1 MQYDTTDQTPT
12 TQRVWQLWLLICL
25 VSALV
30 QISVLGFSPPLQQD
44 EVQIVDFGRIALQS
58 DTDWALTWNVGEE
71 RPVSV
76 IPYLGPVLQELAFR
90 VTQPS
95 HFGPRLLALLGAMFA
110 GTCLLGWFLVRGTPG
125 IAALILASA
134 FLLDP
139 TFSTSYR
146 EARVDS
152 WAFASA
158 LLACWLL
165 RIAISNELKYRY
177 KLVVVALAG
186 AALAAAPFFWPSA
199 FMLVPLVLLEFT
211 YLLRAQVMTGG
222 DKRYPGLIPVSSA
235 FVAGGSLASVVLL
248 FPVFLNWDS
257 HLSGLQ
263 FALSVQQHS
272 ATLPSSLFD
281 LVAVYEPLIAL
292 AALAALVFKREWGLL
307 LVLCM
312 AIVLMYQTRIYPQ
325 RLIYLLPYVFTIIA
339 GAATVAWSND
349 RRFWSKAIMS
359 RVMAF
364 LLIWNG
370 SLVLVIRPAIAFHEK
385 ASSDL
390 TLMMPALKS
399 AIGTGPFRVLLEDW
413 AAYYSARNL
422 GWKIYRSG
430 LVFPGPAYAELLQ
443 TMDYVIVQERPLY
456 DITKSLIDDNPK
468 FELHAK
474 IQFEPNNSRSVIW
487 GPIRIPITGHTYPT
501 LLVFRKLN

>member
-1 MQYDTTDQTPT
+1 MQTPAP
-12 TQRVWQLWLLICL
+12 QRVWQLWLLICL
-25 VSALV
+25 VSGLV
-30 QISVLGFSPPLQQD
+30 QIFVLEFHPPLQQD
-44 EVQIVDFGRIALQS
+44 EVQIVDYGRTVLQA
-58 DTDWALTWNVGEE
+58 DTDWALVWNVEEE
-71 RPVSV
+71 RPVFL

-95 HFGPRLLALLGAMFA
+95 HIGPRLFALLGAIFA
-110 GTCLLGWFLVRGTPG
+110 GTCLLGWFLARGTPG

-165 RIAISNELKYRY
+165 RSAISNELKYKH
-177 KLVVVALAG
+177 KLIAIALAG

-199 FMLVPLVLLEFT
+199 FMLVPLVFLEFF
-211 YLLRAQVMTGG
+211 YLLRAQVNAGEDKKYTG
-222 DKRYPGLIPVSSA
+222 LMPVVSA
-235 FVAGGSLASVVLL
+235 FVVGGSFASVVLL
-248 FPVFLNWDS
+248 APVFLNWDS
-257 HLSGLQ
+257 YISGLR
-263 FALSVQQHS
+263 FTLSLQQHS
-272 ATLPSSLFD
+272 ATLPASLFD
-281 LVAVYEPLIAL
+281 LIAVYEPSIAL

-312 AIVLMYQTRIYPQ
+312 ASVLMYQTRVYPQ
-325 RLIYLLPYVFTIIA
+325 RLIYLLPYVFAIVA
-339 GAATVAWSND
+339 GAATVAWSKD
-349 RRFWSKAIMS
+349 HSFWNKAVMS

-364 LLIWNG
+364 LLIWNAG
-370 SLVLVIRPAIAFHEK
+370 LVLVIRPTIAFHEK
-385 ASSDL
+385 ASGDL
-390 TLMMPALKS
+390 SLMTPALES
-399 AIGTGPFRVLLEDW
+399 AIGPGPFRVLLEDW

-430 LVFPGPAYAELLQ
+430 LVFPGPAYAEFLQ
-443 TMDYVIVQERPLY
+443 TMDYVIVREQPLCN
-456 DITKSLIDDNPK
+456 ITKSLVDDNPN
-468 FELHAK
+468 FELHSK
-474 IQFEPNNSRSVIW
+474 IEFEQNESRSVVW
-487 GPIRIPITGHTYPT
+487 GPIRIPVTGYTYPA